1 MIKQPRN
8 NLIIISAILAVSYIL
23 IIYSSKLNIINESVA
38 QNEGITPIDPKNVTN
53 QTLQNFT
60 TEDKDMSIGTTTNK
74 NS

>member
-1 MIKQPRN
+1 MIKQTRN